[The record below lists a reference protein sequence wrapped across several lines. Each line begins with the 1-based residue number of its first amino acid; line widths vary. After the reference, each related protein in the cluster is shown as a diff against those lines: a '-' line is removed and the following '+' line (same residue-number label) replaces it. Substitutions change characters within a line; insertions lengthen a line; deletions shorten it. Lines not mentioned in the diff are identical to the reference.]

1 MSQENLEIVRQ
12 ALEKWNRGDSDAVSE
27 LMDDDVVL
35 RMAEG
40 WPERVY
46 FGKAAARSFIDGW
59 VETVGQDTVIE
70 EAIDAGAVVVV
81 RQRVHLSGVQSG
93 IEGDQRSTSIVTF
106 REGHG
111 GDAGVLLGSPGSPR
125 SRRAVGVTA
134 PVFRAPTPA
143 HCATAPAKNV
153 VYCHA
158 DG

>member
-12 ALEKWNRGDSDAVSE
+12 ALEKWNRGDLDAFVE
-27 LMDDDVVL
+27 MLDDDVVL

-59 VETVGQDTVIE
+59 VETVGGYDTVVE

-93 IEGDQRSTSIVTF
+93 IEGDQRSTSIATL
-106 REGHG
+106 REGKVVMLEFFWDHQEALEA
-111 GDAGVLLGSPGSPR
+111 AGLR
-125 SRRAVGVTA
+125 E
-134 PVFRAPTPA
+134 
-143 HCATAPAKNV
+143 
-153 VYCHA
+153 
-158 DG
+158 

>member
-12 ALEKWNRGDSDAVSE
+12 ALEKWNRGDADAVSE

-59 VETVGQDTVIE
+59 AETVGQETVFE

-93 IEGDQRSTSIVTF
+93 IEGDQRSTAIAIF
-106 REGHG
+106 REGKVVMLEFFWDHQEALEA
-111 GDAGVLLGSPGSPR
+111 AGLSE
-125 SRRAVGVTA
+125 
-134 PVFRAPTPA
+134 
-143 HCATAPAKNV
+143 
-153 VYCHA
+153 
-158 DG
+158 